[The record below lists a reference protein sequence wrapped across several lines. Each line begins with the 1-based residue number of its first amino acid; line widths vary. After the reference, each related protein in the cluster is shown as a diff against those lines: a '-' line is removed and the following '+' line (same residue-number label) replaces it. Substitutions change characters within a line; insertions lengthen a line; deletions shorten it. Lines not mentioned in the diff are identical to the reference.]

1 MRIWKVISPK
11 LVRNSNVKTWLSYRV
26 PGPTYEQTAF
36 VNFHSLRMAPTSS
49 SMHLGPIKSLGVPV
63 SPCPATTSQQASCC
77 LARMLPLSKLL
88 LCTPQLLLT
97 PTSPESHYA
106 PACSSLPSTLALSLS
121 LVLRVILPGEWL
133 LGDKFKDEAQGRKNS
148 TYEMTDTMLCN
159 KQPFPLID
167 TITLI
172 GSVLSFFRKW
182 KLKLRDSDHFICHVL
197 STLLIRKPVPCMIWP
212 SLSLQPP
219 CQPLASFTLF
229 QRLSSCHVERHSF
242 PTLLS
247 LYLQLPV
254 TLKVSLT

>member
-1 MRIWKVISPK
+1 MNKLPLWISTVWEWP
-11 LVRNSNVKTWLSYRV
+11 
-26 PGPTYEQTAF
+26 
-36 VNFHSLRMAPTSS
+36 
-49 SMHLGPIKSLGVPV
+49 
-63 SPCPATTSQQASCC
+63 QQAAACTWGPLSHLEFPSLPVRPPPPSRHPAAWQECC
-77 LARMLPLSKLL
+77 PLSKLL
-88 LCTPQLLLT
+88 QCTPQLLLT

-197 STLLIRKPVPCMIWP
+197 STLLIQKPVPCMIWP

-229 QRLSSCHVERHSF
+229 QRLSPCHVERHSF
-242 PTLLS
+242 PTSLS